1 MYTKNKIYEK
11 GRYAAILSRI
21 PFPQKVT
28 RKEIYFIFFY
38 EESSGDIFQENP
50 DQVIST
56 RKKKKFLSQKGRIGC
71 YRNVLCTST
80 TSCVSLLVLRWL
92 SAVLDSSVFLTFA
105 NPEFL
110 LKLINNKF
118 IKKFAIVT
126 IVFWKC
132 NCKLP

>member
-56 RKKKKFLSQKGRIGC
+56 RKKKKFLSGLNTKRAGW
-71 YRNVLCTST
+71 
-80 TSCVSLLVLRWL
+80 LLEMYCARVQQVVFPFWFFGDSAL
-92 SAVLDSSVFLTFA
+92 SWTVVFF
-105 NPEFL
+105 
-110 LKLINNKF
+110 
-118 IKKFAIVT
+118 
-126 IVFWKC
+126 
-132 NCKLP
+132 

>member
-38 EESSGDIFQENP
+38 EGSSEENP

-56 RKKKKFLSQKGRIGC
+56 RKKKKFLSGLNTKRAGW
-71 YRNVLCTST
+71 
-80 TSCVSLLVLRWL
+80 LLEMYCARVQQVVFPFWFFGDSAL
-92 SAVLDSSVFLTFA
+92 SWTVHVVFF
-105 NPEFL
+105 
-110 LKLINNKF
+110 
-118 IKKFAIVT
+118 
-126 IVFWKC
+126 
-132 NCKLP
+132 